1 MKVIIFLLM
10 LMFLTSAHSQSDPS
24 FATVEVTLDEEQ
36 SGPLGKRISLS
47 MLSSNAKAIATALR
61 QWQGIHIEAVTEH
74 SLSLTTELRPRYTG
88 EVKPQY
94 SAASFVIDLDEPSTK
109 GFTSGFM
116 PSGKT
121 LFSADEVQEYVS
133 EYIND
138 TTYIHGFNFASTVA
152 KQRSGDC
159 TEFAVLTTALVRA
172 LGKPGRV
179 VFGTV
184 LIDDPTGVTAYG
196 HAWTE
201 FFDNGN
207 WQIIDAALY
216 GLAEDKRF
224 YLPGSVIENEG
235 PGYGM
240 SLVHGI
246 MLMPSKLANVKT
258 APL

>member
-1 MKVIIFLLM
+1 MKAIIFFTLLT
-10 LMFLTSAHSQSDPS
+10 FVTFVHSQSDPS
-24 FATVEVTLDEEQ
+24 FATVDVTLDNEQ
-36 SGPLGKRISLS
+36 NGPLGQRISLS
-47 MLSSNAKAIATALR
+47 LLSSNAKAIAAAMQ
-61 QWQGIHIEAVTEH
+61 QWQGIQVDAVTDS
-74 SLSLTTELRPRYTG
+74 SLTITTELRPRYMG

-94 SAASFVIDLDEPSTK
+94 SAATFVIDLDEPSTK
-109 GFTSGFM
+109 GFTSGFV
-116 PSGKT
+116 PSDEAI
-121 LFSADEVQEYVS
+121 FSVDEVQAYVS
-133 EYIND
+133 EYISD
-138 TTYIHGFNFASTVA
+138 ATYIHGFNFASTVA
-152 KQRSGDC
+152 KQKSGDC

-201 FFDNGN
+201 VFDNGN

-216 GLAEDKRF
+216 GLAEDIRF

-240 SLVHGI
+240 SLAAGI

-258 APL
+258 ATL